1 MTKPANPYLV
11 LLLSIILPGAG
22 HVAIGEARRGLAF
35 ALFVLLFS
43 ILTYI
48 TTTPDKSFVGR
59 HAGGLFIW
67 ALSIPD
73 AYRRARLQSV
83 KASLPR

>member
-1 MTKPANPYLV
+1 MLKPVNPYVV

-43 ILTYI
+43 FLTYM
-48 TTTPDKSFVGR
+48 TTTPEQSFIGR

-73 AYRRARLQSV
+73 AYRRARIRFSV
-83 KASLPR
+83 GS

>member
-1 MTKPANPYLV
+1 MSKPVNPYVV
-11 LLLSIILPGAG
+11 LLLAILLPGAG

-43 ILTYI
+43 FLTYM
-48 TTTPDKSFVGR
+48 TTTPEQSFIGR

-73 AYRRARLQSV
+73 AYRRARIRFSIGSRL
-83 KASLPR
+83 

>member
-1 MTKPANPYLV
+1 MSKPVNPYLV

-43 ILTYI
+43 FLTYM
-48 TTTPDKSFVGR
+48 TTTPEQSFVGR

-73 AYRRARLQSV
+73 AYRRARIRFSIGSKV
-83 KASLPR
+83 

>member
-1 MTKPANPYLV
+1 MSKPVNPYLV

-43 ILTYI
+43 FLTYM
-48 TTTPDKSFVGR
+48 TTTPEQSFLGR

-73 AYRRARLQSV
+73 AYRRARIRF
-83 KASLPR
+83 SLRSQV

>member
-1 MTKPANPYLV
+1 MSKPVNPYIV

-43 ILTYI
+43 FLTYM
-48 TTTPDKSFVGR
+48 TTTPEQSFLGR

-73 AYRRARLQSV
+73 AYRRARIRF
-83 KASLPR
+83 SLRSQV